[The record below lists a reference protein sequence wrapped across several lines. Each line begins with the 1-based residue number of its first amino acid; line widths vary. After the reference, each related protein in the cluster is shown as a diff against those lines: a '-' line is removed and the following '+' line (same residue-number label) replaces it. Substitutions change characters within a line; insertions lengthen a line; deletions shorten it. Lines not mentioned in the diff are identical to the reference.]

1 MPHSIIIDNEGKE
14 ITLAWVENFFPERM
28 NWTDA
33 IKMCHDLIVSV
44 SLVHNP
50 DNWRL
55 PTRKEVISLIENNMM
70 QQLDAMERGLEFT
83 GFNLSGK
90 LIWTRDSVA
99 EQSNKAYIV
108 DQNGN
113 CSVVN
118 KEELRDVIAVTICS
132 H

>member
-1 MPHSIIIDNEGKE
+1 MPHST
-14 ITLAWVENFFPERM
+14 ITDENGVTTQLEWQSAPMVSQMAWG
-28 NWTDA
+28 DA
-33 IKMCHDLIVSV
+33 LDSCRALRALTTSDHT
-44 SLVHNP
+44 
-50 DNWRL
+50 NWRL